1 MFDFINAIIT
11 AIKDLFESIFF
22 SSSPEYQ
29 KKRQLKTYAAEL
41 KKLNPPLYH
50 TGKILLPAFGSLLYQ
65 LYHFL
70 QPVKAILDKTVNSS
84 DIRAAEK
91 YQDIFFEAI
100 LSEEQV
106 KQRRGFTF
114 QARNLLLSNCK
125 NYQETEHKLQE
136 QTHDFKNFLKLFQT
150 PAFKARDQELIK
162 LFFLS
167 DLCDFDYASFLSRFN
182 NNLQL
187 TAKTA
192 PSISQDSFEE
202 VFADDVIKNLL
213 DFQFI
218 VRHVAITQ
226 TVINN
231 VIFLARNTD
240 NFTDEIGSKMEKT
253 LLTVENILANQLKR
267 TTIPIILKL
276 IKEDPQFEEKITVS
290 ESKPLQEYID
300 RMSEN
305 FQADS
310 KRLLKITKET
320 NIAGLIEKCF
330 GSGQLKPLDGYNDAI
345 NDAIQNLST
354 ISFDWVKPMQL
365 LKAFTEMYFET
376 HYKTFLRSLLIEGF
390 FANKQVEGQ
399 YAAIYRS
406 CEMLLGKIK
415 NFEQLFKPKGQC
427 NLIEIQGY
435 IAEIEKGKDMKKQL
449 QKIVEIANIQ
459 AKVVV
464 QTGSKAYADLYA
476 FTEHLLEDIKAPAPE
491 LITNIKALS
500 VSSKNKE
507 SFAHLEQD
515 KHIFAM
521 FLEIMKNYAVFGSLE
536 KGKSGAPIPT
546 AAPNT
551 AAPNTDPAAP
561 PVQK

>member
-1 MFDFINAIIT
+1 MFDFINTLIT
-11 AIKDLFESIFF
+11 SVKDFFEGLFF

-29 KKRQLKTYAAEL
+29 KKRQLKNYAAEL
-41 KKLNPPLYH
+41 KKQNPPLYH

-70 QPVKAILDKTVNSS
+70 QPIKAILDKTVNSP

-100 LSEEQV
+100 LSEEQI
-106 KQRRGFTF
+106 KQRRSFTF
-114 QARNLLLSNCK
+114 QARNLLLSKCK
-125 NYQETEHKLQE
+125 NYQETEHKQQE
-136 QTHDFKNFLKLFQT
+136 QIHDFKNFMRIFST
-150 PAFKARDQELIK
+150 PAFKTREQELIK

-167 DLCDFDYASFLSRFN
+167 DLCDFDYASFLNRFN

-187 TAKTA
+187 AAGTPA
-192 PSISQDSFEE
+192 SISQDNFEE
-202 VFADDVIKNLL
+202 VYAVDVTKNLL
-213 DFQFI
+213 DLQFI
-218 VRHVAITQ
+218 VRHVTITQ
-226 TVINN
+226 TTINN
-231 VIFLARNTD
+231 VIFLAQSLG
-240 NFTDEIGSKMEKT
+240 NFTDEAGVKLEKT
-253 LLTVENILANQLKR
+253 LRTVENILANQLKR
-267 TTIPIILKL
+267 TTIPIMLKL
-276 IKEDPQFEEKITVS
+276 IKEDPSFEEKITVS
-290 ESKPLQEYID
+290 ESKPLQEYVD
-300 RMSEN
+300 RTSEN

-320 NIAGLIEKCF
+320 NITGLIEKCF
-330 GSGQLKPLDGYNDAI
+330 GNVQLKPLDGYNDAV

-376 HYKTFLRSLLIEGF
+376 HYKTFLKSLLIEGF

-406 CEMLLGKIK
+406 CEMMLGKIK
-415 NFEQLFKPKGQC
+415 GFEQLFKPKGQC
-427 NLIEIQGY
+427 NLVEIQGY

-449 QKIVEIANIQ
+449 QKIVEIANMQ
-459 AKVVV
+459 AKAVV

-476 FTEHLLEDIKAPAPE
+476 FTEHLLEDIKAPTPE
-491 LITNIKALS
+491 LITNIKALA

-507 SFAHLEQD
+507 SFARLEQD
-515 KHIFAM
+515 RHIFAM
-521 FLEIMKNYAVFGSLE
+521 FLEIMKNYAVFGSIE
-536 KGKSGAPIPT
+536 KGKPGAPIP
-546 AAPNT
+546 AAVPNT
-551 AAPNTDPAAP
+551 TPASK

>member
-11 AIKDLFESIFF
+11 AIKDFFEGLFF

-41 KKLNPPLYH
+41 RKLNPPLYR
-50 TGKILLPAFGSLLYQ
+50 TGKILLPAFGALLYQ

-70 QPVKAILDKTVNSS
+70 QPVKAILDKTVNSP

-91 YQDIFFEAI
+91 YRDIFFEAI

-106 KQRRGFTF
+106 KQRRSFTF
-114 QARNLLLSNCK
+114 QERSILLSTCK
-125 NYQETEHKLQE
+125 SYQETEHKLQE
-136 QTHDFKNFLKLFQT
+136 QIHGFKNFMRIFT
-150 PAFKARDQELIK
+150 EPAFRTREQELIK

-167 DLCDFDYASFLSRFN
+167 DLCDFDYAAFLNRFN

-187 TAKTA
+187 TAGTA
-192 PSISQDSFEE
+192 APISQDNFEE
-202 VFADDVIKNLL
+202 VFAKDVIKNLL

-218 VRHVAITQ
+218 VRNVAITQ
-226 TVINN
+226 TTIDNI
-231 VIFLARNTD
+231 IFLARSLE
-240 NFTDEIGSKMEKT
+240 NFTDETGVKLEKT
-253 LLTVENILANQLKR
+253 LNTVETLLANRLKR

-276 IKEDPQFEEKITVS
+276 INDDPNFEEKITVS
-290 ESKPLQEYID
+290 ESKPLQEYVD
-300 RMSEN
+300 RMTEN

-320 NIAGLIEKCF
+320 NITGLIEKCF

-365 LKAFTEMYFET
+365 LKSFTEMYFET

-390 FANKQVEGQ
+390 FANKQIEGQ

-435 IAEIEKGKDMKKQL
+435 ITEIEKGKDMKKQL
-449 QKIVEIANIQ
+449 QKIVEIANMQ
-459 AKVVV
+459 AKAVV

-476 FTEHLLEDIKAPAPE
+476 FTEHLLEDIKAPTPE
-491 LITNIKALS
+491 LITNLKALV

-507 SFAHLEQD
+507 SFTRLEQD
-515 KHIFAM
+515 RHIFAM

-536 KGKSGAPIPT
+536 KGNPGGSVPT
-546 AAPNT
+546 TVPDAAPVSK
-551 AAPNTDPAAP
+551 
-561 PVQK
+561 PV

>member
-11 AIKDLFESIFF
+11 AIKDFFEGLFFP
-22 SSSPEYQ
+22 SSPEYQ
-29 KKRQLKTYAAEL
+29 KKWQLKTYAAEL
-41 KKLNPPLYH
+41 RKLNPPLYR
-50 TGKILLPAFGSLLYQ
+50 TGEILLPAFGALLYQ

-70 QPVKAILDKTVNSS
+70 QPVKAILDKTVNSP

-91 YQDIFFEAI
+91 YRDIFFEAI

-106 KQRRGFTF
+106 KQRRSFTF
-114 QARNLLLSNCK
+114 QERSILLSTCK
-125 NYQETEHKLQE
+125 SYQETEHKLQE
-136 QTHDFKNFLKLFQT
+136 QIHGFKNFMRIFT
-150 PAFKARDQELIK
+150 EPAFRTREQELIK

-167 DLCDFDYASFLSRFN
+167 DLCDFDYAAFLNRFN

-187 TAKTA
+187 TAGTA
-192 PSISQDSFEE
+192 APISQDNFEE
-202 VFADDVIKNLL
+202 VFAKDVIKNLL

-218 VRHVAITQ
+218 IRNVAITQ
-226 TVINN
+226 TAVDNI
-231 VIFLARNTD
+231 VFLAQSLG
-240 NFTDEIGSKMEKT
+240 NFTDEIGEKLEKT
-253 LLTVENILANQLKR
+253 LSTVETLLANRLKR

-276 IKEDPQFEEKITVS
+276 INDDPNFEEKITVS
-290 ESKPLQEYID
+290 ESKPLQEYVD
-300 RMSEN
+300 RMTEN

-320 NIAGLIEKCF
+320 NITGLIEKCF

-365 LKAFTEMYFET
+365 LKSFTEMYFET

-390 FANKQVEGQ
+390 FANKQIEGQ

-435 IAEIEKGKDMKKQL
+435 ITEIEKGKDMKKQL
-449 QKIVEIANIQ
+449 QKIVEIANMQ
-459 AKVVV
+459 AKAVV

-476 FTEHLLEDIKAPAPE
+476 FTEHLLEDIKAPTPE
-491 LITNIKALS
+491 LITNLKALV

-507 SFAHLEQD
+507 SFTRLEQD
-515 KHIFAM
+515 RHIFAM

-536 KGKSGAPIPT
+536 KGNPGGSVPT
-546 AAPNT
+546 TVPDAAPVSK
-551 AAPNTDPAAP
+551 
-561 PVQK
+561 PV

>member
-1 MFDFINAIIT
+1 MFDFVNTVIA
-11 AIKDLFESIFF
+11 AIKDLFEGLFF

-29 KKRQLKTYAAEL
+29 KKRQLKGYALEL

-70 QPVKAILDKTVNSS
+70 QPVKAVLDKTVNSP
-84 DIRAAEK
+84 DIRASEK
-91 YQDIFFEAI
+91 YQNLFFEAI
-100 LSEEQV
+100 LSEEQT
-106 KQRRGFTF
+106 KQQRSFNF
-114 QARNLLLSNCK
+114 QARNLLLSKCK
-125 NYQETEHKLQE
+125 NYQETEHTLQE
-136 QTHDFKNFLKLFQT
+136 QIHGFKSFMRLFTT
-150 PAFKARDQELIK
+150 PAFKTREQELIK

-167 DLCDFDYASFLSRFN
+167 DLCDFDYASFLNRFN
-182 NNLQL
+182 NKLQL
-187 TAKTA
+187 TAGA
-192 PSISQDSFEE
+192 PASISQDNFEE
-202 VFADDVIKNLL
+202 VFAGDVVKNLL

-218 VRHVAITQ
+218 VRNVSITQ
-226 TVINN
+226 TTINN
-231 VIFLARNTD
+231 VVFLARSAG
-240 NFTDEIGSKMEKT
+240 NFTDEMGAKLEKT
-253 LLTVENILANQLKR
+253 LHTVETILANQLKR
-267 TTIPIILKL
+267 NTIPMMLKL
-276 IKEDPQFEEKITVS
+276 IQEDPNFEEKITVS
-290 ESKPLQEYID
+290 EAKPLQEYID
-300 RMSEN
+300 RISEN

-320 NIAGLIEKCF
+320 NITGLIEKCF
-330 GSGQLKPLDGYNDAI
+330 GSTPLKPLEGYNDAI

-376 HYKTFLRSLLIEGF
+376 HYKTFLKSLLIEGF
-390 FANKQVEGQ
+390 FANKQIEGQ

-427 NLIEIQGY
+427 SLVEIQGY

-449 QKIVEIANIQ
+449 QKIVEIANMQ

-476 FTEHLLEDIKAPAPE
+476 FTEHLLDDIKAPTSE
-491 LITNIKALS
+491 LITNIKALV

-507 SFAHLEQD
+507 SFARLEQD
-515 KHIFAM
+515 RHIFAL
-521 FLEIMKNYAVFGSLE
+521 FLEIMKNYAVFGSIE
-536 KGKSGAPIPT
+536 KGKPGVPASAPS
-546 AAPNT
+546 AAP
-551 AAPNTDPAAP
+551 AK
-561 PVQK
+561 PVQQ

>member
-11 AIKDLFESIFF
+11 AIKDFFEGLFFP
-22 SSSPEYQ
+22 SSPEYQ
-29 KKRQLKTYAAEL
+29 KKWQLKTYAAEL
-41 KKLNPPLYH
+41 RKLNPPLYR
-50 TGKILLPAFGSLLYQ
+50 TGEILLPAFGALLYQ

-70 QPVKAILDKTVNSS
+70 QPVKAILDKTVNSP

-106 KQRRGFTF
+106 KQRRSFTF
-114 QARNLLLSNCK
+114 QERSILLSTCK
-125 NYQETEHKLQE
+125 SYQETEHKLQE
-136 QTHDFKNFLKLFQT
+136 QIHGFKNFMRIFT
-150 PAFKARDQELIK
+150 EPAFRTREQELIK

-167 DLCDFDYASFLSRFN
+167 DLCDFDYAAFLNRFN

-187 TAKTA
+187 TAGTA
-192 PSISQDSFEE
+192 APISQDNFEE
-202 VFADDVIKNLL
+202 VFAKDVIKNLL

-218 VRHVAITQ
+218 VRNVAITQ
-226 TVINN
+226 TTIDNI
-231 VIFLARNTD
+231 IFLARSLE
-240 NFTDEIGSKMEKT
+240 NFTDETGVKLEKT
-253 LLTVENILANQLKR
+253 LNTVETLLANRLKR

-276 IKEDPQFEEKITVS
+276 INDDPNFEEKITVS
-290 ESKPLQEYID
+290 ESKPLQEYVD
-300 RMSEN
+300 RMTEN

-320 NIAGLIEKCF
+320 NITGLIEKCF

-365 LKAFTEMYFET
+365 LKSFTEMYFET

-390 FANKQVEGQ
+390 FANKQIEGQ

-435 IAEIEKGKDMKKQL
+435 ITEIEKGKDMKKQL
-449 QKIVEIANIQ
+449 QKIVEIANMQ
-459 AKVVV
+459 AKAVV

-476 FTEHLLEDIKAPAPE
+476 FTEHLLEDIKAPTPE
-491 LITNIKALS
+491 LITNLKALV

-507 SFAHLEQD
+507 SFTRLEQD
-515 KHIFAM
+515 RHIFAM

-536 KGKSGAPIPT
+536 KGNPGGSVPT
-546 AAPNT
+546 TVPDAAPVSK
-551 AAPNTDPAAP
+551 
-561 PVQK
+561 PV

>member
-1 MFDFINAIIT
+1 M
-11 AIKDLFESIFF
+11 
-22 SSSPEYQ
+22 
-29 KKRQLKTYAAEL
+29 
-41 KKLNPPLYH
+41 
-50 TGKILLPAFGSLLYQ
+50 LYQ

-70 QPVKAILDKTVNSS
+70 QPVKAILDKTVNSP

-91 YQDIFFEAI
+91 YQALFFEAI
-100 LSEEQV
+100 FSEEQV
-106 KQRRGFTF
+106 KQHRSFSF
-114 QARNLLLSNCK
+114 QARSLILSKCK

-136 QTHDFKNFLKLFQT
+136 QIHSFKNFIRLFQT
-150 PAFKARDQELIK
+150 PAFKTREQELIK

-167 DLCDFDYASFLSRFN
+167 DLCDFDYASFLSQFN

-187 TAKTA
+187 NTAA
-192 PSISQDSFEE
+192 PVSISQDNFEE
-202 VFADDVIKNLL
+202 VYAGDVVKNLL

-218 VRHVAITQ
+218 VRHVSITQ
-226 TVINN
+226 TTINN
-231 VIFLARNTD
+231 IIFLARSLG
-240 NFTDEIGSKMEKT
+240 NFTDETGVKLEKT
-253 LLTVENILANQLKR
+253 LNMVETLLANQLKR
-267 TTIPIILKL
+267 TTIPLMLKL
-276 IKEDPQFEEKITVS
+276 IKEDPNFKEKITVS

-300 RMSEN
+300 RSSEI

-320 NIAGLIEKCF
+320 NITGLIEKCF
-330 GSGQLKPLDGYNDAI
+330 GSGQLKPLEGYNDVV
-345 NDAIQNLST
+345 NDAIQNLSP

-365 LKAFTEMYFET
+365 LKAFTEMYFEM
-376 HYKTFLRSLLIEGF
+376 HYKTFLKSLLIEGF

-415 NFEQLFKPKGQC
+415 NFEQLFKPNGQC

-449 QKIVEIANIQ
+449 QKIVDIANMQ
-459 AKVVV
+459 AKTIV

-476 FTEHLLEDIKAPAPE
+476 FTEHLLEDIKAPTPE
-491 LITNIKALS
+491 LVTNIKALV

-507 SFAHLEQD
+507 SFTRLEQD
-515 KHIFAM
+515 RHIFAM
-521 FLEIMKNYAVFGSLE
+521 FLEIMKNYAVFGSIE
-536 KGKSGAPIPT
+536 KGKSAAPIST
-546 AAPNT
+546 AVPSAV
-551 AAPNTDPAAP
+551 PAEK

>member
-1 MFDFINAIIT
+1 MFDFINTLIT
-11 AIKDLFESIFF
+11 SVKDFFEGLFF

-29 KKRQLKTYAAEL
+29 KKRQLKNYAAEL
-41 KKLNPPLYH
+41 KKQNPPLYH

-70 QPVKAILDKTVNSS
+70 QPIKAILDKTVNSP

-100 LSEEQV
+100 LSEEQI
-106 KQRRGFTF
+106 KQRRSFTF
-114 QARNLLLSNCK
+114 QARNLLLSKCK
-125 NYQETEHKLQE
+125 NYQETEHKQQE
-136 QTHDFKNFLKLFQT
+136 QIHDFKNFMRIFNT
-150 PAFKARDQELIK
+150 PAFKTREQELIK

-167 DLCDFDYASFLSRFN
+167 DLCDFDYASFLNRFN

-187 TAKTA
+187 AAGTPA
-192 PSISQDSFEE
+192 SISQDNFEE
-202 VFADDVIKNLL
+202 VYAVDVTKNLL
-213 DFQFI
+213 DLQFI
-218 VRHVAITQ
+218 VRHVTITQ
-226 TVINN
+226 TTINN
-231 VIFLARNTD
+231 VIFLAQSLG
-240 NFTDEIGSKMEKT
+240 NFTDEAGVKLEKT
-253 LLTVENILANQLKR
+253 LRTVENILANQLKR
-267 TTIPIILKL
+267 TTIPIMLKL
-276 IKEDPQFEEKITVS
+276 IKEDPNFEEKITVS
-290 ESKPLQEYID
+290 ESKPLQEYVD
-300 RMSEN
+300 RTSEN

-320 NIAGLIEKCF
+320 NITGLIEKCF
-330 GSGQLKPLDGYNDAI
+330 GNVQLKPLDGYNDAV

-376 HYKTFLRSLLIEGF
+376 HYKTFLKSLLIEGF

-406 CEMLLGKIK
+406 CEMMLGKIK
-415 NFEQLFKPKGQC
+415 GFEQLFKPKGQC
-427 NLIEIQGY
+427 NLVEIQGY

-449 QKIVEIANIQ
+449 QKIVEIANMQ
-459 AKVVV
+459 AKAVV

-476 FTEHLLEDIKAPAPE
+476 FTEHLLEDIKAPTPE
-491 LITNIKALS
+491 LITNIKALA

-507 SFAHLEQD
+507 SFARLEQD
-515 KHIFAM
+515 RHIFAM
-521 FLEIMKNYAVFGSLE
+521 FLEIMKNYAVFGSIE
-536 KGKSGAPIPT
+536 KGKPGAPIP
-546 AAPNT
+546 AAVPNT
-551 AAPNTDPAAP
+551 TPASK

>member
-11 AIKDLFESIFF
+11 AIKDFFEGLFFP
-22 SSSPEYQ
+22 SSPEYQ
-29 KKRQLKTYAAEL
+29 KKWQLKTYAAEL
-41 KKLNPPLYH
+41 RKLNPPLYR
-50 TGKILLPAFGSLLYQ
+50 TGEILLPAFGALLYQ

-70 QPVKAILDKTVNSS
+70 QPVKAILDKTVNSP

-91 YQDIFFEAI
+91 YRDIFFEAI

-106 KQRRGFTF
+106 KQRRSFTF
-114 QARNLLLSNCK
+114 QERSILLSTCK
-125 NYQETEHKLQE
+125 SYQETEHKLQE
-136 QTHDFKNFLKLFQT
+136 QIHGFKNFMRIFT
-150 PAFKARDQELIK
+150 EPAFRTREQELIK

-167 DLCDFDYASFLSRFN
+167 DLCDFDYAAFLNRFN

-187 TAKTA
+187 TAGTA
-192 PSISQDSFEE
+192 APISQDNFEE
-202 VFADDVIKNLL
+202 VFAKDVIKNLL

-218 VRHVAITQ
+218 VRNVAITQ
-226 TVINN
+226 TTIDNI
-231 VIFLARNTD
+231 IFLARSLE
-240 NFTDEIGSKMEKT
+240 NFTDETGVKLEKT
-253 LLTVENILANQLKR
+253 LNTVETLLANRLKR

-276 IKEDPQFEEKITVS
+276 INDDPNFEEKITVS
-290 ESKPLQEYID
+290 ESKPLQEYVD
-300 RMSEN
+300 RMTEN

-320 NIAGLIEKCF
+320 NITGLIEKCF

-365 LKAFTEMYFET
+365 LKSFTEMYFET

-390 FANKQVEGQ
+390 FANKQIEGQ

-435 IAEIEKGKDMKKQL
+435 ITEIEKGKDMKKQL
-449 QKIVEIANIQ
+449 QKIVEIANMQ
-459 AKVVV
+459 AKAVV

-476 FTEHLLEDIKAPAPE
+476 FTEHLLEDIKAPTLE
-491 LITNIKALS
+491 LITNLKALV

-507 SFAHLEQD
+507 SFTRLEQD
-515 KHIFAM
+515 RHIFAM

-536 KGKSGAPIPT
+536 KGNPGGSVPT
-546 AAPNT
+546 TVPDAAPVSK
-551 AAPNTDPAAP
+551 
-561 PVQK
+561 PV

>member
-11 AIKDLFESIFF
+11 AIKDFFEGLFFP
-22 SSSPEYQ
+22 SSPEYQ
-29 KKRQLKTYAAEL
+29 KKWQLKTYAAEL
-41 KKLNPPLYH
+41 RKLNPPLYR
-50 TGKILLPAFGSLLYQ
+50 TGEILLPAFGALLYQ

-70 QPVKAILDKTVNSS
+70 QPVKAILDKTVNSP

-91 YQDIFFEAI
+91 YRDIFFEAI

-106 KQRRGFTF
+106 KQRRSFTF
-114 QARNLLLSNCK
+114 QERSILLSTCK
-125 NYQETEHKLQE
+125 SYQETEHKLQE
-136 QTHDFKNFLKLFQT
+136 QIHGFKNFMRIFT
-150 PAFKARDQELIK
+150 EPAFRTREQELIK

-167 DLCDFDYASFLSRFN
+167 DLCDFDYAAFLNRFN

-187 TAKTA
+187 TAGTA
-192 PSISQDSFEE
+192 APISQDNFEE
-202 VFADDVIKNLL
+202 VFAKDVIKNLL

-218 VRHVAITQ
+218 VRNVAITQ
-226 TVINN
+226 TTIDNI
-231 VIFLARNTD
+231 IFLARSLE
-240 NFTDEIGSKMEKT
+240 NFTDETGVKLEKT
-253 LLTVENILANQLKR
+253 LNTVETLLANRLKR

-276 IKEDPQFEEKITVS
+276 INDDPNFEEKITVS
-290 ESKPLQEYID
+290 ESKPLQEYVD
-300 RMSEN
+300 RMTEN

-320 NIAGLIEKCF
+320 NITGLIEKCF

-365 LKAFTEMYFET
+365 LKSFTEMYFET

-390 FANKQVEGQ
+390 FANKQIEGQ

-449 QKIVEIANIQ
+449 QKIVEIANMQ
-459 AKVVV
+459 AKAVV

-476 FTEHLLEDIKAPAPE
+476 FTEHLLEDIKAPTPE
-491 LITNIKALS
+491 LITNLKALV

-507 SFAHLEQD
+507 SFTRLEQD
-515 KHIFAM
+515 RHIFAM

-536 KGKSGAPIPT
+536 KGNPGGSVPT
-546 AAPNT
+546 TVPDAAPV
-551 AAPNTDPAAP
+551 PKS
-561 PVQK
+561 V

>member
-11 AIKDLFESIFF
+11 AIKDFFEGLFFP
-22 SSSPEYQ
+22 SSPEYQ

-41 KKLNPPLYH
+41 RKLNPPLYR
-50 TGKILLPAFGSLLYQ
+50 TGKILLPAFGALLYQ

-70 QPVKAILDKTVNSS
+70 QPVKAILDKTVNSP

-106 KQRRGFTF
+106 KQRRSFTF
-114 QARNLLLSNCK
+114 QERSILLSTCK
-125 NYQETEHKLQE
+125 SYQETEHKLQE
-136 QTHDFKNFLKLFQT
+136 QIHGFKNFMRIFT
-150 PAFKARDQELIK
+150 EPAFRTREQELIK

-167 DLCDFDYASFLSRFN
+167 DLCDFDYAAFLNRFN

-187 TAKTA
+187 TAGTA
-192 PSISQDSFEE
+192 APISQDNFEE
-202 VFADDVIKNLL
+202 VFAKDVIKNLL

-218 VRHVAITQ
+218 VRNVAITQ
-226 TVINN
+226 TTIDNI
-231 VIFLARNTD
+231 IFLARSLE
-240 NFTDEIGSKMEKT
+240 NFTDETGVKLEKT
-253 LLTVENILANQLKR
+253 LNTVETLLANRLKR

-276 IKEDPQFEEKITVS
+276 INDDPNFEEKITVS
-290 ESKPLQEYID
+290 ESKPLQEYVD
-300 RMSEN
+300 RMTEN

-320 NIAGLIEKCF
+320 NITGLIEKCF

-365 LKAFTEMYFET
+365 LKSFTEMYFET

-390 FANKQVEGQ
+390 FANKQIEGQ

-435 IAEIEKGKDMKKQL
+435 ITEIEKGKDMKKQL
-449 QKIVEIANIQ
+449 QKIVEIANMQ
-459 AKVVV
+459 AKTVV
-464 QTGSKAYADLYA
+464 QTGSKAYADLFA
-476 FTEHLLEDIKAPAPE
+476 FTEHLLEDIKAPTPE
-491 LITNIKALS
+491 LITNIKALA

-507 SFAHLEQD
+507 SFACLEQD
-515 KHIFAM
+515 RHIFAM
-521 FLEIMKNYAVFGSLE
+521 FLEIMKNYAVFGSVE
-536 KGKSGAPIPT
+536 KGKTGVSIPT
-546 AAPNT
+546 AIPN
-551 AAPNTDPAAP
+551 AVPVSNPA
-561 PVQK
+561 QK

>member
-11 AIKDLFESIFF
+11 AIKDFFEGLFFP
-22 SSSPEYQ
+22 SSPEYQ
-29 KKRQLKTYAAEL
+29 KKWQLKTYAAEL
-41 KKLNPPLYH
+41 RKLNPPLYR
-50 TGKILLPAFGSLLYQ
+50 TGEILLPAFGALLYQ

-70 QPVKAILDKTVNSS
+70 QPIKAILDKTVNSP

-91 YQDIFFEAI
+91 YRDIFFEAI

-106 KQRRGFTF
+106 KQRRSFTF
-114 QARNLLLSNCK
+114 QERSILLSTCK
-125 NYQETEHKLQE
+125 SYQETEHKLQE
-136 QTHDFKNFLKLFQT
+136 QIHGFKNFMRIFT
-150 PAFKARDQELIK
+150 EPAFRTREQELIK

-167 DLCDFDYASFLSRFN
+167 DLCDFDYAAFLNRFN

-187 TAKTA
+187 TAGTA
-192 PSISQDSFEE
+192 APISQDNFEE
-202 VFADDVIKNLL
+202 VFAKDVIKNLL

-218 VRHVAITQ
+218 VRNVAITQ
-226 TVINN
+226 TTIDNI
-231 VIFLARNTD
+231 IFLARSLE
-240 NFTDEIGSKMEKT
+240 NFTDETGVKLEKT
-253 LLTVENILANQLKR
+253 LNTVETLLANRLKR

-276 IKEDPQFEEKITVS
+276 INDDPNFEEKITVS
-290 ESKPLQEYID
+290 ESKPLQEYVD
-300 RMSEN
+300 RMTEN

-320 NIAGLIEKCF
+320 NITGLIEKCF

-365 LKAFTEMYFET
+365 LKSFTEMYFET

-390 FANKQVEGQ
+390 FANKQIEGQ

-449 QKIVEIANIQ
+449 QKIVEIANMQ
-459 AKVVV
+459 AKAVV

-476 FTEHLLEDIKAPAPE
+476 FTEHLLEDIKAPTPE
-491 LITNIKALS
+491 LITNLKALV

-507 SFAHLEQD
+507 SFTRLEQD
-515 KHIFAM
+515 RHIFAM

-536 KGKSGAPIPT
+536 KGNPGGSVPT
-546 AAPNT
+546 TVPDAAPVSK
-551 AAPNTDPAAP
+551 
-561 PVQK
+561 PV

>member
-11 AIKDLFESIFF
+11 AIKDFFEGLFFP
-22 SSSPEYQ
+22 SSPEYQ
-29 KKRQLKTYAAEL
+29 KKWQLKTYAAEL
-41 KKLNPPLYH
+41 RKLNPPLYR
-50 TGKILLPAFGSLLYQ
+50 TGEILLPAFGALLYQ

-70 QPVKAILDKTVNSS
+70 QPIKAILDKTVNSP

-91 YQDIFFEAI
+91 YRDIFFEAI

-106 KQRRGFTF
+106 KQRRSFTF
-114 QARNLLLSNCK
+114 QERSILLSICK
-125 NYQETEHKLQE
+125 SYQETEHKLQE
-136 QTHDFKNFLKLFQT
+136 QIHGFKNFMRIFT
-150 PAFKARDQELIK
+150 EPAFRTREQELIK

-167 DLCDFDYASFLSRFN
+167 DLCDFDYAAFLNRFN

-187 TAKTA
+187 TAGTA
-192 PSISQDSFEE
+192 APISQDNFEE
-202 VFADDVIKNLL
+202 VFAKDVIKNLL

-218 VRHVAITQ
+218 VRNVAITQ
-226 TVINN
+226 TTIDNI
-231 VIFLARNTD
+231 IFLARSLE
-240 NFTDEIGSKMEKT
+240 NFTDETGVKLEKT
-253 LLTVENILANQLKR
+253 LNTVETLLANRLKR

-276 IKEDPQFEEKITVS
+276 INDDPNFEEKITVS
-290 ESKPLQEYID
+290 ESKPLQEYVD
-300 RMSEN
+300 RMTEN

-320 NIAGLIEKCF
+320 NITGLIEKCF

-365 LKAFTEMYFET
+365 LKSFTEMYFET

-390 FANKQVEGQ
+390 FANKQIEGQ

-449 QKIVEIANIQ
+449 QKIVEIANMQ
-459 AKVVV
+459 AKAVV

-476 FTEHLLEDIKAPAPE
+476 FTEHLLEDIKAPTPE
-491 LITNIKALS
+491 LITNLKALV

-507 SFAHLEQD
+507 SFTRLEQD
-515 KHIFAM
+515 RHIFAM

-536 KGKSGAPIPT
+536 KGNPGGSVPT
-546 AAPNT
+546 TVPDAAPVSK
-551 AAPNTDPAAP
+551 
-561 PVQK
+561 PV

>member
-11 AIKDLFESIFF
+11 AIKDFFEGLFFP
-22 SSSPEYQ
+22 SSPEYQ
-29 KKRQLKTYAAEL
+29 KKWQLKTYAAEL
-41 KKLNPPLYH
+41 RKLNPPLYR
-50 TGKILLPAFGSLLYQ
+50 TGEILLPAFGALLYQ

-70 QPVKAILDKTVNSS
+70 QPIKAILDKTVNSP

-91 YQDIFFEAI
+91 YRDIFFEAI

-106 KQRRGFTF
+106 KQRRSFTF
-114 QARNLLLSNCK
+114 QERSILLSTCK
-125 NYQETEHKLQE
+125 SYQETEHKLQE
-136 QTHDFKNFLKLFQT
+136 QIHGFKNFMRIFT
-150 PAFKARDQELIK
+150 EPAFRTREQELIK

-167 DLCDFDYASFLSRFN
+167 DLCDFDYAAFLNRFN

-187 TAKTA
+187 TAGTA
-192 PSISQDSFEE
+192 APISQDNFEE
-202 VFADDVIKNLL
+202 VFAKDVIKNLL

-218 VRHVAITQ
+218 VRNVAITQ
-226 TVINN
+226 TTIDNI
-231 VIFLARNTD
+231 IFLARSLE
-240 NFTDEIGSKMEKT
+240 NFTDETGVKLEKT
-253 LLTVENILANQLKR
+253 LNTVETLLANRLKR

-276 IKEDPQFEEKITVS
+276 INDDPNFEEKITVS
-290 ESKPLQEYID
+290 ESKPLQEYVD
-300 RMSEN
+300 RMTEN

-320 NIAGLIEKCF
+320 NITGLIEKCF

-365 LKAFTEMYFET
+365 LKSFTEMYFET

-390 FANKQVEGQ
+390 FANKQIEGQ

-449 QKIVEIANIQ
+449 QKIVEIANMQ
-459 AKVVV
+459 AKAVV
-464 QTGSKAYADLYA
+464 QTGSKAYAELYA
-476 FTEHLLEDIKAPAPE
+476 FTEHLLEDIKAPTPE
-491 LITNIKALS
+491 LITNLKALV

-507 SFAHLEQD
+507 SFTRLEQD
-515 KHIFAM
+515 RHIFAM

-536 KGKSGAPIPT
+536 KGNPGGSVPT
-546 AAPNT
+546 TVPDAAPVSK
-551 AAPNTDPAAP
+551 
-561 PVQK
+561 PV

>member
-1 MFDFINAIIT
+1 MFDFINTLIT
-11 AIKDLFESIFF
+11 SVKDFFEGLFF

-29 KKRQLKTYAAEL
+29 KKRQLKNYAAEL
-41 KKLNPPLYH
+41 KKQNPPLYH

-70 QPVKAILDKTVNSS
+70 QPIKAILDKTVNSP

-100 LSEEQV
+100 LSEEQI
-106 KQRRGFTF
+106 KQRRSFTF
-114 QARNLLLSNCK
+114 QARNLLLSKCK
-125 NYQETEHKLQE
+125 NYQETEHKQQE
-136 QTHDFKNFLKLFQT
+136 QIHDFKNFMRIFNT
-150 PAFKARDQELIK
+150 PAFKTREQELIK

-187 TAKTA
+187 AAGTPA
-192 PSISQDSFEE
+192 SIPQDNFEE
-202 VFADDVIKNLL
+202 VYAVDVTKNLL
-213 DFQFI
+213 DLQFI
-218 VRHVAITQ
+218 VRHVTITQ
-226 TVINN
+226 TTINN
-231 VIFLARNTD
+231 VIFLAQSLG
-240 NFTDEIGSKMEKT
+240 NFTDEAGVKLEKT
-253 LLTVENILANQLKR
+253 LRTVENILANQLKR
-267 TTIPIILKL
+267 TTIPIMLKL
-276 IKEDPQFEEKITVS
+276 IKEDPNFEEKITVS
-290 ESKPLQEYID
+290 ESKPLQEYVD
-300 RMSEN
+300 RTSEN

-320 NIAGLIEKCF
+320 NITGLIEKCF
-330 GSGQLKPLDGYNDAI
+330 GNVQLKPLDGYNDAV

-376 HYKTFLRSLLIEGF
+376 HYKTFLKSLLIEGF

-406 CEMLLGKIK
+406 CEMMLGKIK
-415 NFEQLFKPKGQC
+415 GFEQLFKPKGQC
-427 NLIEIQGY
+427 NLVEIQGY

-449 QKIVEIANIQ
+449 QKIVEIANMQ
-459 AKVVV
+459 AKAVV

-476 FTEHLLEDIKAPAPE
+476 FTEHLLEDIKAPTPE
-491 LITNIKALS
+491 LITNIKALA

-507 SFAHLEQD
+507 SFARLEQD
-515 KHIFAM
+515 RHIFAM
-521 FLEIMKNYAVFGSLE
+521 FLEIMKNYAVFGSIE
-536 KGKSGAPIPT
+536 KGKPGAPIP
-546 AAPNT
+546 AAVPNT
-551 AAPNTDPAAP
+551 TPASK

>member
-70 QPVKAILDKTVNSS
+70 QPVKAILDKTVNSP

-91 YQDIFFEAI
+91 YRDIFFEAI

-106 KQRRGFTF
+106 KQRRSFTF
-114 QARNLLLSNCK
+114 QERSILLSTCK
-125 NYQETEHKLQE
+125 SYQETEHKLQE
-136 QTHDFKNFLKLFQT
+136 QIHGFKNFMRIFT
-150 PAFKARDQELIK
+150 EPAFRTREQELIK

-167 DLCDFDYASFLSRFN
+167 DLCDFDYAAFLNRFN

-187 TAKTA
+187 TAGTA
-192 PSISQDSFEE
+192 APISQDNFEE
-202 VFADDVIKNLL
+202 VFAKDVIKNLL

-218 VRHVAITQ
+218 VRNVAITQ
-226 TVINN
+226 TTIDNI
-231 VIFLARNTD
+231 IFLARSLE
-240 NFTDEIGSKMEKT
+240 NFTDETGVKLEKT
-253 LLTVENILANQLKR
+253 LNTVETLLANRLKR

-276 IKEDPQFEEKITVS
+276 INDDPNFEEKITVS
-290 ESKPLQEYID
+290 ESKPLQEYVD
-300 RMSEN
+300 RMTEN

-320 NIAGLIEKCF
+320 NITGLIEKCF

-365 LKAFTEMYFET
+365 LKSFTEMYFET

-390 FANKQVEGQ
+390 FANKQIEGQ

-435 IAEIEKGKDMKKQL
+435 ITEIEKGKDMKKQL
-449 QKIVEIANIQ
+449 QKIVEIANMQ
-459 AKVVV
+459 AKAVV

-476 FTEHLLEDIKAPAPE
+476 FTEHLLEDIKAPTPE
-491 LITNIKALS
+491 LITNLKALV

-507 SFAHLEQD
+507 SFTRLEQD
-515 KHIFAM
+515 RHIFAM

-536 KGKSGAPIPT
+536 KGNPGGSVPT
-546 AAPNT
+546 TVPDAAPVSK
-551 AAPNTDPAAP
+551 
-561 PVQK
+561 PV

>member
-11 AIKDLFESIFF
+11 AIKDFFEGLFFP
-22 SSSPEYQ
+22 SSPEYQ
-29 KKRQLKTYAAEL
+29 KKWQLKTYAAEL
-41 KKLNPPLYH
+41 RKLNPPLYR
-50 TGKILLPAFGSLLYQ
+50 TGEILLPAFGALLYQ

-70 QPVKAILDKTVNSS
+70 QPVKAILDKTVNSP

-91 YQDIFFEAI
+91 YRDIFFEAI

-106 KQRRGFTF
+106 KQRRSFTF
-114 QARNLLLSNCK
+114 QERSILLSTCK
-125 NYQETEHKLQE
+125 SYQETEHKLQE
-136 QTHDFKNFLKLFQT
+136 QIHGFKNFMRIFT
-150 PAFKARDQELIK
+150 EPAFRTREQELIK

-167 DLCDFDYASFLSRFN
+167 DLCDFDYAAFLNRFN

-187 TAKTA
+187 TAGTA
-192 PSISQDSFEE
+192 APISQDNFEE
-202 VFADDVIKNLL
+202 VFAKDVIKNLL

-218 VRHVAITQ
+218 VRNVAITQ
-226 TVINN
+226 TTIDNI
-231 VIFLARNTD
+231 IFLARSLE
-240 NFTDEIGSKMEKT
+240 NFTDETGVKLEKT
-253 LLTVENILANQLKR
+253 LNTVETLLANRLKR

-276 IKEDPQFEEKITVS
+276 INDDPNFEEKITVS
-290 ESKPLQEYID
+290 ESKPLQEYVD
-300 RMSEN
+300 RMTEN

-320 NIAGLIEKCF
+320 NITGLIEKCF

-365 LKAFTEMYFET
+365 LKSFTEMYFET

-390 FANKQVEGQ
+390 FANKQIEGQ

-449 QKIVEIANIQ
+449 QKIVEIANMQ
-459 AKVVV
+459 AKAVV

-476 FTEHLLEDIKAPAPE
+476 FTEHLLEDIKAPTPE
-491 LITNIKALS
+491 LITNLKALV

-507 SFAHLEQD
+507 SFTRLEQD
-515 KHIFAM
+515 RHIFAM

-536 KGKSGAPIPT
+536 KGNPGGSVPT
-546 AAPNT
+546 TVPDAS
-551 AAPNTDPAAP
+551 
-561 PVQK
+561 PVSKPV

>member
-11 AIKDLFESIFF
+11 AIKDFFEGLFFP
-22 SSSPEYQ
+22 SSPEYQ
-29 KKRQLKTYAAEL
+29 KKWQLKTYAAEL
-41 KKLNPPLYH
+41 RKLNPPLYR
-50 TGKILLPAFGSLLYQ
+50 TGEILLPAFGALLYQ

-70 QPVKAILDKTVNSS
+70 QPIKAILDKTVNSP

-91 YQDIFFEAI
+91 YRDIFFEAI

-106 KQRRGFTF
+106 KQRRSFTF
-114 QARNLLLSNCK
+114 QERSILLSTCK
-125 NYQETEHKLQE
+125 SYQETEHKLQE
-136 QTHDFKNFLKLFQT
+136 QIHGFKNFMRIFT
-150 PAFKARDQELIK
+150 EPAFRTREQELIK

-167 DLCDFDYASFLSRFN
+167 DLCDFDYAAFLNRFN

-187 TAKTA
+187 TAGTA
-192 PSISQDSFEE
+192 APISQDNFEE
-202 VFADDVIKNLL
+202 VFAKDVIKNLL

-218 VRHVAITQ
+218 VRNVAITQ
-226 TVINN
+226 TTIDNI
-231 VIFLARNTD
+231 IFLARSLE
-240 NFTDEIGSKMEKT
+240 NFTDETGVKLEKT
-253 LLTVENILANQLKR
+253 LNTVETLLANRLKR

-276 IKEDPQFEEKITVS
+276 INDDPNFEEKITVS
-290 ESKPLQEYID
+290 ESKPLQEYVD
-300 RMSEN
+300 RMTEN

-320 NIAGLIEKCF
+320 NITGLIEKCF

-365 LKAFTEMYFET
+365 LKSFTEMYFET

-390 FANKQVEGQ
+390 FANKQIEGQ

-449 QKIVEIANIQ
+449 QKIVEIANMQ
-459 AKVVV
+459 AKAVV

-476 FTEHLLEDIKAPAPE
+476 FTEHLLEDIKAPTPE
-491 LITNIKALS
+491 LITNLKALV

-507 SFAHLEQD
+507 SFTRLEQD
-515 KHIFAM
+515 RHIFAM

-536 KGKSGAPIPT
+536 KGNPGGPVPAAVPD
-546 AAPNT
+546 AAPVSK
-551 AAPNTDPAAP
+551 
-561 PVQK
+561 PV

>member
-11 AIKDLFESIFF
+11 AIKDFFEGLFFP
-22 SSSPEYQ
+22 SSPEYQ
-29 KKRQLKTYAAEL
+29 KKWQLKTYAAEL
-41 KKLNPPLYH
+41 RKLNPPLYR
-50 TGKILLPAFGSLLYQ
+50 TGEILLPAFGALLYQ

-70 QPVKAILDKTVNSS
+70 QPVKAILDKTVNSP

-91 YQDIFFEAI
+91 YRDIFFEAI

-106 KQRRGFTF
+106 KQRRSFTF
-114 QARNLLLSNCK
+114 QERSILLSTCK
-125 NYQETEHKLQE
+125 SYQETEHKLQE
-136 QTHDFKNFLKLFQT
+136 QIHGFKNFMRIFT
-150 PAFKARDQELIK
+150 EPAFRTREQELIK

-167 DLCDFDYASFLSRFN
+167 DLCDFDYAAFLNRFN

-187 TAKTA
+187 TAGTA
-192 PSISQDSFEE
+192 APISQDNFEE
-202 VFADDVIKNLL
+202 VFAKDVIKNLL

-218 VRHVAITQ
+218 VRNVAITQ
-226 TVINN
+226 TTIDNI
-231 VIFLARNTD
+231 IFLARSLE
-240 NFTDEIGSKMEKT
+240 NFTDETGVKLEKT
-253 LLTVENILANQLKR
+253 LNTVETLLANRLKR

-276 IKEDPQFEEKITVS
+276 INDDPNFEEKITVS
-290 ESKPLQEYID
+290 ESKPLQEYVD
-300 RMSEN
+300 RMTEN

-320 NIAGLIEKCF
+320 NITGLIEKCF

-365 LKAFTEMYFET
+365 LKSFTEMYFET

-390 FANKQVEGQ
+390 FANKQIEGQ

-449 QKIVEIANIQ
+449 QKIVEIANMQ
-459 AKVVV
+459 AKAVV

-476 FTEHLLEDIKAPAPE
+476 FTEHLLEDIKAPTPE
-491 LITNIKALS
+491 LITNLKALV

-507 SFAHLEQD
+507 SFTRLEQD
-515 KHIFAM
+515 RHIFAM

-536 KGKSGAPIPT
+536 KGNPGGSVPT
-546 AAPNT
+546 TVPDAAPVSK
-551 AAPNTDPAAP
+551 
-561 PVQK
+561 PV